1 MRILLLTLAVPLLNL
16 PALTYKTRSGEAD
29 LDFQFDVPPG
39 WESYTGLRKTSRYA
53 SFHTKDSGGHASI
66 EVYSYRA
73 ENANLDQLLLQQR
86 ARLSVAFDKVFL
98 QSASPAFSREQVRR
112 QVWTAYRGKKQYKL
126 VTSFIKTEDRVLKIF
141 CIATAKSYRR
151 FESAFENSLLSFGF
165 TDGKIG
171 ADAERSEST
180 RPEVMPV
187 PQPKP
192 VKKAEAPVSKPARKS
207 APPNPAATK
216 NLLTAVKGRDLPG
229 VKRAVEQKADVNTID
244 AEGNS
249 PLTYAVEQHDEQL
262 IQFLREHG
270 ALDAAAGRRMLIA
283 IAENNQPRFYG
294 ALDESP
300 NPNFADKNGNTP
312 LIVAAAYGNTEIT
325 QILLDMKVDVNAVDR
340 DGYSALFYAAQEG
353 HLRVLEKLVGAGAE
367 VNLKSRFGFT
377 PLHVAALR
385 GQAKAV
391 ERLIRSG
398 ANVNAVAA
406 GGGTA
411 AYWAALN
418 KYDDIVTM
426 LTRAGAADPV
436 VNRELAEAALTN
448 DVGRAEKALRSQTVN
463 IDMADFE
470 GNSALFYALN
480 ANSTEVAKLLIESGS
495 RPEQR
500 SREGYTPLMLAA
512 AQGNAALVQ
521 LLLKERKLLDAK
533 DRLGRTALMLAAW
546 KGHAAVV
553 ERLLA
558 AKADLNAQD
567 KDGWSPLMFAAFAG
581 QSETARLLLGARA
594 KTRLKNSS
602 LMTAADIASQ
612 QGAQQITQAIQA
624 MR

>member
-1 MRILLLTLAVPLLNL
+1 MLTLPMLNL
-16 PALTYKTRSGEAD
+16 AALTYKTRSGEAD

-39 WESYTGLRKTSRYA
+39 WEIFTGQRKASRYA
-53 SFHTKDSGGHASI
+53 SFHRQEAGGAASI

-98 QSASPAFSREQVRR
+98 QSASPAFSRSVVRR
-112 QVWTAYRGKKQYKL
+112 QVWTAYKGKTQYRL

-141 CIATAKSYRR
+141 CIATAKSFRR

-165 TDGKIG
+165 ADGKIG
-171 ADAERSEST
+171 ADAERTESPSPDAKPL
-180 RPEVMPV
+180 RAA
-187 PQPKP
+187 KP
-192 VKKAEAPVSKPARKS
+192 VKKAMSPVKKS

-216 NLLTAVKGRDLPG
+216 NLITAVKGHDLPG
-229 VKRAVEQKADVNTID
+229 VRRAVEQKADINVID

-262 IQFLREHG
+262 VQFLREHG

-300 NPNFADKNGNTP
+300 NADFADKNGNTP
-312 LIVAAAYGNTEIT
+312 LIVAAAYGNAEIT
-325 QILLDMKVDVNAVDR
+325 QILLDMKVKVNAADR

-353 HLRVLEKLVGAGAE
+353 HMRVLEKLLAAGAE
-367 VNLKSRFGFT
+367 INLKSRFGFT

-385 GQAKAV
+385 GQTKAV
-391 ERLIRSG
+391 QRLIASG
-398 ANVNAVAA
+398 ADVNEVAT

-411 AYWAALN
+411 AYWAALG
-418 KYDDIVTM
+418 KHEEIVNL
-426 LTRAGAADPV
+426 LTRAGAANPLL
-436 VNRELAEAALTN
+436 NRELAEAAMTN
-448 DVGRAEKALRSQTVN
+448 DVARAERALQSPQVN

-480 ANSTEVAKLLIESGS
+480 YRSTAVAKLLIEHGS
-495 RPEQR
+495 RADQH
-500 SREGYTPLMLAA
+500 SREGYTPLMAAA
-512 AQGNAALVQ
+512 AQGNSELVQ
-521 LLLKERKLLDAK
+521 LLIKDRKNLDAK

-546 KGHAAVV
+546 KGHANVV
-553 ERLLA
+553 EMLLS

-567 KDGWSPLMFAAFAG
+567 SEGWSPLMFAAHAG
-581 QSETARLLLGARA
+581 QFETARLLLSARA
-594 KTRLKNSS
+594 KTRLKNAGQ
-602 LMTAADIASQ
+602 MTAAEIASQ
-612 QGAQQITQAIQA
+612 QGAVQIAQAIQST
-624 MR
+624 R

>member
-1 MRILLLTLAVPLLNL
+1 MRILLLTIAIPLLNL
-16 PALTYKTRSGEAD
+16 AALTYKTRSGEAD

-39 WESYTGLRKTSRYA
+39 WESYTGLRKASRYA
-53 SFHTKDSGGHASI
+53 SFHTRDNDGHASI

-73 ENANLDQLLLQQR
+73 DNANLDHLLLQQR
-86 ARLSVAFDKVFL
+86 ARLSVAFDKVYL

-112 QVWTAYRGKKQYKL
+112 QVWTAYRGKTQYKL
-126 VTSFIKTEDRVLKIF
+126 VTSFIKTENRVLKIF

-165 TDGKIG
+165 ADGKIG
-171 ADAERSEST
+171 ADAERAEST
-180 RPEVMPV
+180 R
-187 PQPKP
+187 
-192 VKKAEAPVSKPARKS
+192 AEAISVPTAKPTQKPQVLAAQPAKKS
-207 APPNPAATK
+207 LPPNPAATK
-216 NLLTAVKGRDLPG
+216 HLLTAVKGRDLPG
-229 VKRAVEQKADVNTID
+229 VRRAVEQKADVNIID
-244 AEGNS
+244 ADGNS

-312 LIVAAAYGNTEIT
+312 LIVSAAYGNAEIT

-353 HLRVLEKLVGAGAE
+353 HMRVLDKLVGAGAE

-385 GQAKAV
+385 GQQKAV

-398 ANVNAVAA
+398 ANVNAIAS

-411 AYWAALN
+411 AYWAALGQH
-418 KYDDIVTM
+418 DEIIAL

-436 VNRELAEAALTN
+436 LNRELAEAALTN
-448 DVGRAEKALRSQTVN
+448 DVARAEKALRSPSVN

-470 GNSALFYALN
+470 GHSALFYALN
-480 ANSTEVAKLLIESGS
+480 ANATAVAKLLIESGS
-495 RPEQR
+495 RADQR
-500 SREGYTPLMLAA
+500 SREGYTPLMVAA
-512 AQGNAALVQ
+512 AQGDAVLVQ
-521 LLLKERKLLDAK
+521 LLLKDRKTLDAR
-533 DRLGRTALMLAAW
+533 DWLGPTALMLAAW
-546 KGHAAVV
+546 KGHTAVV

-581 QSETARLLLGARA
+581 QSETARLLINARA

-602 LMTAADIASQ
+602 MMTAADIASQ
-612 QGAQQITQAIQA
+612 QGALPIAQAIQA
-624 MR
+624 AR